1 MCILSFIFFTIPFS
15 LLTINS
21 SVLTKPNHKLT
32 LKKCKV
38 IDYEL
43 KLEEKK
49 ETLSSSISSNDL

>member
-1 MCILSFIFFTIPFS
+1 MTSENID
-15 LLTINS
+15 NS

-32 LKKCKV
+32 IEKKCKV